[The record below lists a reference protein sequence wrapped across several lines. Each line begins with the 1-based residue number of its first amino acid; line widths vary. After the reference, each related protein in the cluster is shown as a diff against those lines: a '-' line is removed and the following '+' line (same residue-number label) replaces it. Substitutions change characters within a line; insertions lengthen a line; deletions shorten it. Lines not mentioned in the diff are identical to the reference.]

1 MQALAHQSAQR
12 HHDQIDHV
20 CVVVPARNEAETL
33 AAALHAICRAAS
45 PLDGVTAGVVVVLDS
60 CTDESQRVTAAVAA
74 QCVQPIRALTTSV
87 ASAAAARRIG
97 VADALRRA
105 EAPLHRVWIASTDAD
120 SVVPGDWLVRH
131 LARANTGSDLV
142 AGTVQVDDWS
152 RWPDHV
158 RHDYEQHYAQ
168 HLELSGHGHVHGA
181 NLGIRADLYQ
191 RLGGFDA
198 AAVNEDVDLIRR
210 ARRSGVEVTWALD
223 MAVRTS
229 SRAVGRA
236 QLGFADHLQQLST
249 ARST

>member
-1 MQALAHQSAQR
+1 MQALVHQSPQR
-12 HHDQIDHV
+12 HHAPIDHV

-33 AAALHAICRAAS
+33 AASLHAISRAAS
-45 PLDGVTAGVVVVLDS
+45 RLDGVTAGIVVVLDS
-60 CTDESQRVTAAVAA
+60 CTDASWRVPAEVAA
-74 QCVQPIRALTTSV
+74 RRGQPIRALTTSV
-87 ASAAAARRIG
+87 ASAAAARRVG

-105 EAPLHRVWIASTDAD
+105 EAPLHRVWVASTDAD

-131 LARANTGSDLV
+131 LAHAEAGSELV

-158 RHDYEQHYAQ
+158 RHDYERAYAQ
-168 HLELSGHGHVHGA
+168 QRELSGHGHVHGA
-181 NLGIRADLYQ
+181 NLGIRADLYR

-210 ARRSGVEVTWALD
+210 ARRSGVDVTWALD